1 MKVKFSIISF
11 IPAVIAMLILRVMS
25 VIGVDE
31 SGNFLGMD
39 RMALSYTTIGIALAL
54 FIVCIIINIFDRK
67 TAPVYPVKKNFAAGV
82 FAILSGLAVIASSCM
97 SLVEITTESEY
108 FMMGVISAIFSVPAG
123 LAFLIMSKVHFTGKS
138 TVSGV
143 SILYVFPALWG
154 CTELVFEFLNATK
167 VSISATD
174 LTGLFCYIFITLY
187 YFSHS
192 MVVWRIKG
200 RNPVKACF
208 IYGLPAVALT
218 LSHGVYMIITT
229 MHEGISNI
237 PFITAAMFI
246 VLGLYALSFIIE
258 MFVNSY
264 TKDELEVVE
273 SLPEPD
279 NTEEEEKYIDTEG
292 YDDLVFSNSSSSTE
306 PNVDPSDDYYSSAK
320 GMDDFIIG
328 FNPEQ
333 KPAEKTEVE
342 AEPEKPKKKKKGF
355 FSKKQDEA
363 PAGEAAQPEVKETA
377 EEVKEDVVK
386 EEKTETEPVVTEPE
400 IEEPVV
406 TEPEISEP
414 VTAKHFAPEPK
425 PEPKAKAEKPSQTSE
440 LEEELRRLSEKKIE
454 DTADIEIPET
464 PVERV
469 KTTEDAE
476 QEAKEKARLSEIDK
490 LLQELDNKSE

>member
-1 MKVKFSIISF
+1 MKVKFSIIPF
-11 IPAVIAMLILRVMS
+11 IPAVIAMMIFRVMS

-54 FIVCIIINIFDRK
+54 FVVCILINIFDRK
-67 TAPVYPVKKNFAAGV
+67 TAPVYPVNKNFAAGI
-82 FAILSGLAVIASSCM
+82 FAVLSGLAVIASSCM

-123 LAFLIMSKVHFTGKS
+123 LAFLLMSKVHFTGKS

-192 MVVWRIKG
+192 MVVSRIRG

-218 LSHGVYMIITT
+218 FSHGVYLIITT

-258 MFVNSY
+258 MASKSY
-264 TKDELEVVE
+264 TKDELEIVE

-279 NTEEEEKYIDTEG
+279 NNEEEEKYIETES
-292 YDDLVFSNSSSSTE
+292 YDDLVFSNSASSTDR
-306 PNVDPSDDYYSSAK
+306 NVDPADDYYSSAK
-320 GMDDFIIG
+320 GLDDFIIG
-328 FNPEQ
+328 YNSSKDSEEVTEQEPE
-333 KPAEKTEVE
+333 KE
-342 AEPEKPKKKKKGF
+342 AQPEKPKKKKKGF
-355 FSKKQDEA
+355 FSKKQEDSAEEPETFEA
-363 PAGEAAQPEVKETA
+363 A
-377 EEVKEDVVK
+377 EEVAQ
-386 EEKTETEPVVTEPE
+386 EEPAQAEPE
-400 IEEPVV
+400 EEPV
-406 TEPEISEP
+406 I
-414 VTAKHFAPEPK
+414 AKHFAPEPK
-425 PEPKAKAEKPSQTSE
+425 PEPKAEPAKSSPASE
-440 LEEELRRLSEKKIE
+440 LEEELKRLSENKTE
-454 DTADIEIPET
+454 DTSDHVLEK
-464 PVERV
+464 PVERI
-469 KTTEDAE
+469 KTNEDAE

-490 LLQELDNKSE
+490 LLQELDDKSE

>member
-1 MKVKFSIISF
+1 MKVKFSIIPF

-174 LTGLFCYIFITLY
+174 LTSLFCYIFITLY

-192 MVVWRIKG
+192 MVVSRIKG

-208 IYGLPAVALT
+208 IYGLPAAALT

-279 NTEEEEKYIDTEG
+279 NTEEEEKYIGTEG

-306 PNVDPSDDYYSSAK
+306 PNVDASDDYYSSAK

-363 PAGEAAQPEVKETA
+363 PA
-377 EEVKEDVVK
+377 VK
-386 EEKTETEPVVTEPE
+386 EEVVEEAKTETEPE

-406 TEPEISEP
+406 TKPEISEP

-425 PEPKAKAEKPSQTSE
+425 PEPKAKAEKPSRTSE

-476 QEAKEKARLSEIDK
+476 QEAKEKA

>member
-1 MKVKFSIISF
+1 MKVKFSIIPF
-11 IPAVIAMLILRVMS
+11 IPAVIAMMIFRVMS

-54 FIVCIIINIFDRK
+54 FVVCILINIFDRK
-67 TAPVYPVKKNFAAGV
+67 TAPVYPVNKNFAAGI
-82 FAILSGLAVIASSCM
+82 FAVLSGLAVIASSCM

-108 FMMGVISAIFSVPAG
+108 FMMGVISAVFSVPAG
-123 LAFLIMSKVHFTGKS
+123 LAFLLMSKVHFTGKS

-143 SILYVFPALWG
+143 SILYVFSALWG

-192 MVVWRIKG
+192 MVVSRIRG

-218 LSHGVYMIITT
+218 LSHGVYLIITT

-258 MFVNSY
+258 MASKSY
-264 TKDELEVVE
+264 TKDELEIVE

-279 NTEEEEKYIDTEG
+279 NNEEEEKYIETES
-292 YDDLVFSNSSSSTE
+292 YDDLVFSNSASSTDR
-306 PNVDPSDDYYSSAK
+306 NVDPADDYYSSAK
-320 GMDDFIIG
+320 GLDDFIIG
-328 FNPEQ
+328 YNSSKDSEEVTEQEPE
-333 KPAEKTEVE
+333 KE
-342 AEPEKPKKKKKGF
+342 AQPEKPKKKKKGF
-355 FSKKQDEA
+355 FSKKQEDSAEE
-363 PAGEAAQPEVKETA
+363 PEQPEPEEPETA
-377 EEVKEDVVK
+377 EEVAQ
-386 EEKTETEPVVTEPE
+386 EEPAQAEPE
-400 IEEPVV
+400 EEPV
-406 TEPEISEP
+406 S
-414 VTAKHFAPEPK
+414 AKHFAPVTK
-425 PEPKAKAEKPSQTSE
+425 PEPKAEPAKSSPASE
-440 LEEELRRLSEKKIE
+440 LEEELRRLSEKKTE
-454 DTADIEIPET
+454 DTSDYVPEK
-464 PVERV
+464 PVKRI
-469 KTTEDAE
+469 KTNEDAE

-490 LLQELDNKSE
+490 LLQELDDKSE

>member
-1 MKVKFSIISF
+1 M
-11 IPAVIAMLILRVMS
+11 
-25 VIGVDE
+25 
-31 SGNFLGMD
+31 
-39 RMALSYTTIGIALAL
+39 
-54 FIVCIIINIFDRK
+54 
-67 TAPVYPVKKNFAAGV
+67 
-82 FAILSGLAVIASSCM
+82 
-97 SLVEITTESEY
+97 
-108 FMMGVISAIFSVPAG
+108 
-123 LAFLIMSKVHFTGKS
+123 
-138 TVSGV
+138 
-143 SILYVFPALWG
+143 
-154 CTELVFEFLNATK
+154 
-167 VSISATD
+167 
-174 LTGLFCYIFITLY
+174 
-187 YFSHS
+187 
-192 MVVWRIKG
+192 
-200 RNPVKACF
+200 
-208 IYGLPAVALT
+208 
-218 LSHGVYMIITT
+218 
-229 MHEGISNI
+229 
-237 PFITAAMFI
+237 
-246 VLGLYALSFIIE
+246 
-258 MFVNSY
+258 
-264 TKDELEVVE
+264 
-273 SLPEPD
+273 
-279 NTEEEEKYIDTEG
+279 
-292 YDDLVFSNSSSSTE
+292 
-306 PNVDPSDDYYSSAK
+306 

-377 EEVKEDVVK
+377 EEFKEDVVK
-386 EEKTETEPVVTEPE
+386 EEKTETEPE

>member
-1 MKVKFSIISF
+1 MKVKFSIIPF

-192 MVVWRIKG
+192 MVVSRIKG

-208 IYGLPAVALT
+208 IYGLPAAALT

-279 NTEEEEKYIDTEG
+279 NTEEEEKYIGTEG

-306 PNVDPSDDYYSSAK
+306 PNVDPSDDYYSSAN
-320 GMDDFIIG
+320 GMDDFIID

-333 KPAEKTEVE
+333 KPAGKTEVE

-355 FSKKQDEA
+355 FSKTQDEA
-363 PAGEAAQPEVKETA
+363 PAGEAAQPEAKTA
-377 EEVKEDVVK
+377 
-386 EEKTETEPVVTEPE
+386 TEPVFTEPE
-400 IEEPVV
+400 IE
-406 TEPEISEP
+406 EP

-425 PEPKAKAEKPSQTSE
+425 PEPKAKAEKPSRTSE